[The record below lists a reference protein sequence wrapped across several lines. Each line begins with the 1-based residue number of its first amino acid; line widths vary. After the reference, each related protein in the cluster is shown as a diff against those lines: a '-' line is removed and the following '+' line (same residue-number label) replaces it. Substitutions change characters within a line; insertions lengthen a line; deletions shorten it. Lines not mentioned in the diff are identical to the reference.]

1 MNRKYALVAVI
12 FAVSVLQKSKRHLQA
27 SVLILLASTLILGAM
42 NLNIVKAQMDQMEP
56 SAILTVLTST
66 GGKTDP
72 PAGNQ
77 IILVDYIYEVHVQ
90 LTATPDRG
98 FEFLYWRISNATKTT
113 TLYDN
118 PATIAV
124 GYPYSSSFGY
134 RCTVQAF
141 FQSIAPKIT
150 LTSPQNQTYN
160 ESSVPLV
167 FSTDKTSNWT
177 AYSLDGEQNVTVTG
191 NRTIPELTNG
201 LHNVLVYA
209 SDSLGNIGASQ
220 AINFTIAVPP
230 KISILSPLNQN
241 YTDSKVPLT
250 FNVDKPANWLGY
262 SIDEQLNS
270 TLTGNTTISG
280 LSLGEHTLAIYANDT
295 YGNGVASRTISF
307 SITQPFPTV
316 TVAIISVMAIIVV
329 VAGLLVYFKRH
340 RK

>member
-1 MNRKYALVAVI
+1 
-12 FAVSVLQKSKRHLQA
+12 
-27 SVLILLASTLILGAM
+27 
-42 NLNIVKAQMDQMEP
+42 MEP

-77 IILVDYIYEVHVQ
+77 IILVDYVYEVHVQ
-90 LTATPDRG
+90 LTASPDKG

-124 GYPYSSSFGY
+124 GYPYSTSFGY
-134 RCTVQAF
+134 RCTVQTV

-150 LTSPQNQTYN
+150 LSSPQNQTYN

-177 AYSLDGEQNVTVTG
+177 AYSLDGKQNVTVTG
-191 NRTIPELTNG
+191 NRTITELTNG

-209 SDSLGNIGASQ
+209 NDSLGNIGASQ
-220 AINFTIAVPP
+220 TINFTIAVPP
-230 KISILSPLNQN
+230 QISILSPLNQT
-241 YTDSKVPLT
+241 YTDSNVPLT

-262 SIDEQLNS
+262 SIDEQPNT
-270 TLTGNTTISG
+270 TLTGNTTISE
-280 LSLGEHTLAIYANDT
+280 LSFGEHNLTIYANDT
-295 YGNGVASRTISF
+295 YGNRVAQKQSHS
-307 SITQPFPTV
+307 
-316 TVAIISVMAIIVV
+316 A
-329 VAGLLVYFKRH
+329 
-340 RK
+340 

>member
-1 MNRKYALVAVI
+1 
-12 FAVSVLQKSKRHLQA
+12 
-27 SVLILLASTLILGAM
+27 M
-42 NLNIVKAQMDQMEP
+42 NLNIVKAQMEQMEP

-77 IILVDYIYEVHVQ
+77 IILVDYVYEVHVQ
-90 LTATPDRG
+90 LTASPDRG

-124 GYPYSSSFGY
+124 GYPYSTSFGY
-134 RCTVQAF
+134 RCTVQAV

-150 LTSPQNQTYN
+150 LSSPQNQTYN

-177 AYSLDGEQNVTVTG
+177 AYSLDGKQNVTVTG
-191 NRTIPELTNG
+191 NRTITELTNG

-209 SDSLGNIGASQ
+209 NDPLGNIGASQ
-220 AINFTIAVPP
+220 TINFTIAVPP
-230 KISILSPLNQN
+230 KISILSPLNKT
-241 YTDSKVPLT
+241 YTNSNVQLT
-250 FNVDKPANWLGY
+250 FNVDNPATWLGY
-262 SIDEQLNS
+262 SIDQQLNT

-280 LSLGEHTLAIYANDT
+280 LPLGEHNLTIYANDT
-295 YGNGVASRTISF
+295 YGNRVASKTIYF
-307 SITQPFPTV
+307 SIIQPFLTV
-316 TVAIISVMAIIVV
+316 TVAIISVITIIVV
-329 VAGLLVYFKRH
+329 AAGLLVYHKKH
-340 RK
+340 TNTT